1 MITDCGL
8 GITHNYDYIHYTT
21 FQNTYNKMI
30 KNSVD
35 LQIKIKQ
42 QKTAALVNKLNQNI
56 QQAINTQ
63 GGGLESKIR
72 YGSKGVTTEYK
83 GIKDYSQF
91 LLGGKDARGLMNLS
105 IQLFRSTQDVNAA
118 LNKASSK
125 KVKSK
130 KGESLKALTNFLQW
144 LGGTIELVPKEGSD
158 ELEIVLSTNDNEKAK
173 TLTISQGENLYDII
187 RKVPAAKMNI
197 ENNDNAMKGLA
208 GEIGSGMLI
217 ALALQNQTEVYQK
230 IENKGQQ
237 ALKTSSKGLKVTD
250 SLKQTIMQKQKQY
263 NNIKKQLSKQGSST
277 NIDFTSTFEKQGKID
292 VTIND
297 SINVSA
303 KNYNSNKVT
312 IAKNTSFAT
321 IINLISAY
329 YPQYGWNTKNF
340 HVYINLL
347 AARNGINSLEDKLKT
362 TYYKMAKNVMIGY
375 DVDIFCLSFYG
386 VPTFYNTYDMIE
398 DERFS
403 IFGLRNA
410 NFSQDNIFINEK
422 GKTRKEAA
430 LDRSNTVWGNIL
442 SSTYSLTTYY
452 DRFF

>member
-42 QKTAALVNKLNQNI
+42 QKTAALVNKLNQNM
-56 QQAINTQ
+56 QQTINTQ
-63 GGGLESKIR
+63 GGGLESRIR

-91 LLGGKDARGLMNLS
+91 LLGDKDAKGLMNLS
-105 IQLFRSTQDVNAA
+105 VQMFRSTQDINTA
-118 LNKASSK
+118 LNAGSSK
-125 KVKSK
+125 KIRGK
-130 KGESLKALTNFLQW
+130 KGEHLQALKNFLQW
-144 LGGTIELVPKEGSD
+144 FGGTIELVPKAGSD
-158 ELEIVLSTNDNEKAK
+158 ELEIVLTPNDNNKAQ
-173 TLTISQGENLYDII
+173 TLTISQGENLYDVIK
-187 RKVPAAKMNI
+187 KVPPAKLNI
-197 ENNDNAMKGLA
+197 EKNDNAMKGLA
-208 GEIGSGMLI
+208 GEIGAGMLV

-230 IENKGQQ
+230 IENKGKQS
-237 ALKTSSKGLKVTD
+237 LKNSSANLKITD

-263 NNIKKQLSKQGSST
+263 NSIKKQLAKKGSST
-277 NIDFTSTFEKQGKID
+277 NIDFTSTFDKQGKVD
-292 VTIND
+292 VTIDD
-297 SINVSA
+297 SINISA

-312 IAKNTSFAT
+312 IAKNTSFAA

-347 AARNGINSLEDKLKT
+347 AARNGINSLEDKLKA

-386 VPTFYNTYDMIE
+386 VPTFYNAYDMIE
-398 DERFS
+398 DEKFS
-403 IFGLRNA
+403 IFGLKNA
-410 NFSQDNIFINEK
+410 NFSQNNVFVNEK
-422 GKTRKEAA
+422 GKTREQNA
-430 LDRSNTVWGNIL
+430 LSRSNIVWGNII